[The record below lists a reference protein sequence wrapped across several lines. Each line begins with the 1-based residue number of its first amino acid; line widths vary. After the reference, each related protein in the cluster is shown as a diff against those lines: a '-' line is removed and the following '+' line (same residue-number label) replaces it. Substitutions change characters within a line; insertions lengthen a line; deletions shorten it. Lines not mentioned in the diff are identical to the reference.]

1 VPTSVEIGVDWDL
14 TEDVKA
20 WYGGQSPNYGTMI
33 KAAKEEHVK
42 DASSGFWSREYNVGQ
57 YEQWSP
63 KLVVVVQGQEGS
75 TYSTHLSVAG
85 LPSWLR
91 STITVDGKAFG
102 SISQGKEQELV
113 FDLGS
118 VHTIAVTGTVMESKD
133 VKHVCESN
141 ETRVSGPGSLV
152 FKYWPEYLVTVANVP
167 ADFFET
173 SSSGWYPS
181 GSLIS
186 FKRSGPDMVETGER
200 SRLVFD
206 GWYVNSEKLTGE
218 PATIL
223 VDKAIVL
230 QGRYRYEYYVNVSS
244 PLSETAGSGWYAED
258 SVATFSVAETSAS
271 APGLLGMLGVKERF
285 IQWTGSDDFVGVK
298 ESAEARIL
306 VKKATTLVAV
316 WEEDRSPLLSSM
328 TVLLAFVLICVAAIA
343 FRWRR
348 KRTGKIKLKSEKPV
362 PELKSLARGAWANDC
377 LRRVHGFESVTA
389 PLVCIFTSCNREHEY
404 LFPS

>member
-1 VPTSVEIGVDWDL
+1 
-14 TEDVKA
+14 
-20 WYGGQSPNYGTMI
+20 
-33 KAAKEEHVK
+33 
-42 DASSGFWSREYNVGQ
+42 
-57 YEQWSP
+57 
-63 KLVVVVQGQEGS
+63 
-75 TYSTHLSVAG
+75 
-85 LPSWLR
+85 
-91 STITVDGKAFG
+91 
-102 SISQGKEQELV
+102 
-113 FDLGS
+113 
-118 VHTIAVTGTVMESKD
+118 MESKD

-141 ETRVSGPGSLV
+141 ETQVSGPGSLV